1 VRSKLFA
8 ALAALIVAAVAT
20 SGTASASVTPKVLS
34 EWKKAEATFAPQ
46 VTKWSSALQSSNPSL
61 SQISK
66 ACAAFVPYVK
76 AFDNAIG
83 KIAFTGKTATDI
95 SALLKLNAKEIA
107 VIGHVTSLKSFETGM
122 VPLAAQYYKVQL
134 ALGKDLG
141 VPAAEVI
148 L

>member
-1 VRSKLFA
+1 MRSKLFA
-8 ALAALIVAAVAT
+8 ALAAIVATAAVT

-34 EWKKAEATFAPQ
+34 EWKKAEASFSPQ

-66 ACAAFVPYVK
+66 ACAAFVPYIK
-76 AFDNAIG
+76 AFDSAIS

-122 VPLAAQYYKVQL
+122 VPLAAQYYKVQV
-134 ALGKDLG
+134 ALGQDLG
-141 VPAAEVI
+141 IPAAEVV